1 MSIAITL
8 PNVVSGDGAWC
19 YSIQVTLE
27 CPEGFF
33 SVRDYLSGFTLNFTS
48 PPDEANRISFSYE
61 GISFEGAITLALD
74 IQKQFKDRSRDTG
87 SATPNISG
95 TIEIVKS
102 P

>member
-8 PNVVSGDGAWC
+8 PNVVSDDGAWC

-33 SVRDYLSGFTLNFTS
+33 SVRDYLSGFTLAL
-48 PPDEANRISFSYE
+48 PDEANRISFSFE

-74 IQKQFKDRSRDTG
+74 IQKRFKDRSRDTG

-102 P
+102 S